1 MKNTEKE
8 NPARRNA
15 YSMAVRNA
23 EEENWMPVVYYD
35 ETVSEYSRY
44 TWLDRSLINYDMCRH
59 NKQRSCMKSF
69 LHKKRNH

>member
-23 EEENWMPVVYYD
+23 EEENWIPVVYYD
-35 ETVSEYSRY
+35 ETVSGY
-44 TWLDRSLINYDMCRH
+44 
-59 NKQRSCMKSF
+59 
-69 LHKKRNH
+69 